1 MLRLVP
7 AFPSGSVAK
16 KITRPMGEVFTLE
29 EIEQVQL
36 LTNLFFVNFARNK
49 QMVQIKMNLDV
60 EMLSERLKTFTVTV
74 QVCC

>member
-36 LTNLFFVNFARNK
+36 LSNLFCK
-49 QMVQIKMNLDV
+49 LCK
-60 EMLSERLKTFTVTV
+60 E
-74 QVCC
+74 